1 MRAPTRKI
9 PTKTYPVGCAPA
21 AASDIPS
28 AFRSILASLLLLT
41 GLTLLAALPASAEP
55 AHRTDLGERIALS
68 ENPVEVGLRPLDALL
83 TVPDP
88 VFIWHGDTTDS
99 DLAYAVT
106 LGNDPDLEKRNPFRK
121 HNFDLFRS
129 EHPVL
134 VGRKEMV
141 LRFRVRAKSKNT
153 MSLELKF

>member
-1 MRAPTRKI
+1 MMRAPVREIRTMTNSVDR
-9 PTKTYPVGCAPA
+9 TLSAAP
-21 AASDIPS
+21 IPS
-28 AFRSILASLLLLT
+28 TFRWITVFLLLT
-41 GLTLLAALPASAEP
+41 ALPLVAALPASAETI
-55 AHRTDLGERIALS
+55 HRTDLGERIALS
-68 ENPVEVGLRPLDALL
+68 ENPVEVGLRPLDDLL

-129 EHPVL
+129 EHPVV
-134 VGRKEMV
+134 VGRSEMV
-141 LRFRVRAKSKNT
+141 VRFRVRAKSKNT
-153 MSLELKF
+153 MSVELRF